1 MIITK
6 TCILC
11 SKESEVTVKEV
22 DYMAWRDG
30 VFIQNVMPYLTPD
43 QRELLIS
50 GICGNCFDDLFPE
63 ED

>member
-30 VFIQNVMPYLTPD
+30 VSIQNVMPYLTPD